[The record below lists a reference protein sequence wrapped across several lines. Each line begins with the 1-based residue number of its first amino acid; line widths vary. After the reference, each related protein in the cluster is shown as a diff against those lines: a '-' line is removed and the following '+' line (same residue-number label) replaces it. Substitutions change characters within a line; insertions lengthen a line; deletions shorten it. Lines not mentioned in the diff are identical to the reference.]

1 MDAGMLVLIGFLVMV
16 VMLISQHNTIEL
28 LKKELQ
34 QALTQNKN
42 LLDQLRCY
50 KERDSEEQKAEEAQL
65 RAKEEQERKEQL
77 QARQTQAEYATTQ
90 SHSCDALPP
99 LGEEQKA
106 LLRAMRGG
114 GNFFIQGQAGT
125 GKSTLISHLLM
136 WAKQR
141 HAAVQIAAPTG
152 LAALNV
158 GGMTIHSL
166 FRLPP
171 KNFFDMASVRLTDS
185 AAHMLRTTN
194 TLIIDEISMVRPDM
208 LDIIDRLARTAKRNA
223 QPFGGLQVIL
233 LGDVL
238 QLPPVI
244 IKTVQDAFKS
254 EYGYK
259 EAFFFDAPAF
269 IHGGFRPVIL
279 KKIYRQADDSS
290 MIEALNAIRSGQ
302 QIQEALLYFNN
313 LKITDKDIF
322 EKAVKLTG
330 TRAQAE
336 YINNAMITRLSGE
349 AINYKSRISGS
360 FTKNKGDE
368 DKRYP
373 APLLLR
379 LKVGALVIVLK
390 NLTREC
396 VNGSSAVV
404 TALHENAVTIR
415 LLDSDASMTITR
427 HTWTEQGYNKRGEL
441 VETGSFEQFPLQPGY
456 AMTVHKAQGKTLSKA
471 VINIPNA
478 FAHGQAYVA
487 LSRVRKSSDLHVGTE
502 LQEKDV
508 IINQRVLSFL
518 QDCEATA

>member
-1 MDAGMLVLIGFLVMV
+1 MEADILFVIAILVLVGVI
-16 VMLISQHNTIEL
+16 ISQSNSLER

-34 QALTQNKN
+34 QALIQNKK
-42 LLDQLRCY
+42 LLDELHFY
-50 KERDSEEQKAEEAQL
+50 KERNSESLKAEEARL
-65 RAKEEQERKEQL
+65 RTKKEQF
-77 QARQTQAEYATTQ
+77 QAQQTQAEYATTQ
-90 SHSCDALPP
+90 AHCCDALPP
-99 LGEEQKA
+99 LGEEQEA
-106 LLRAMRGG
+106 LLQAMRRG

-125 GKSTLISHLLM
+125 GKSTLIAHLLM
-136 WAKQR
+136 QAKQR
-141 HAAVQIAAPTG
+141 QEAVQIAAPTG

-166 FRLPP
+166 LRLPP
-171 KNFFDMASVRLTDS
+171 QDFFDVAFARPAYDV
-185 AAHMLRTTN
+185 AHMLCKTS

-208 LDIIDRLARTAKRNA
+208 LDIIDKLARTARRNA

-233 LGDVL
+233 MGDIL

-244 IKTVQDAFKS
+244 TRTVQDAFKAG
-254 EYGYK
+254 YGYK

-269 IHGGFRPVIL
+269 IHGNFRPAIL
-279 KKIYRQADDSS
+279 KKIYRQADDSR

-302 QIQEALLYFNN
+302 QLREALLYFNS
-313 LKITDKDIF
+313 LKITDQDIF

-336 YINNAMITRLSGE
+336 VINNDMLTRLSGE
-349 AINYKSRISGS
+349 AVDYRSRITGS
-360 FTKNKGDE
+360 FTKKRGDE

-373 APLLLR
+373 APLVLR

-390 NLTREC
+390 NLSGGC

-415 LLDSDASMTITR
+415 LLDSDVPMIITR
-427 HTWTEQGYNKRGEL
+427 QAWAEQGYNKYGEL
-441 VETGSFEQFPLQPGY
+441 VETGAFEQFPLQPGY

-471 VINIPNA
+471 VINMPAA

-487 LSRVRKSSDLHVGTE
+487 LSRVRKSSDLHVGTW
-502 LQEKDV
+502 LQEKDI
-508 IINQRVLSFL
+508 IINQRVLEFL
-518 QDCEATA
+518 HRCEATA